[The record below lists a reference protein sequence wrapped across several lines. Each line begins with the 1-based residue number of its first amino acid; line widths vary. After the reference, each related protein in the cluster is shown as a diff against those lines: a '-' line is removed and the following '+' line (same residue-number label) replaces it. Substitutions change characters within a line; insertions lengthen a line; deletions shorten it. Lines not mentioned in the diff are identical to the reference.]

1 MHFTN
6 RIQMI
11 TPIAIDDQLCRK
23 IMSGDR
29 RAYEHL
35 FERFYPELCAYAC
48 QWVMLEDAENVVQDI
63 MLWLWQNRK
72 ELHIETSI
80 RTYLFAA
87 TKNRCLTLINRGQM
101 RQRIMSSLHR
111 IMEEQFESPDFY
123 ILGDLVSKLEEALAE
138 LPESYR
144 EAFVQHRFNNKSYK
158 ELATELGVSQKTV
171 EYRISQAIRLL
182 RVSLKD
188 YLPLLILLF
197 GDPKSWS

>member
-1 MHFTN
+1 MANQVATDH
-6 RIQMI
+6 
-11 TPIAIDDQLCRK
+11 QLCQRL
-23 IMSGDR
+23 IGGDK
-29 RAYEHL
+29 RAYELL
-35 FERFYPELCAYAC
+35 FERFYPELCAYAN
-48 QWVMLEDAENVVQDI
+48 QWVELEDAENVVQDI
-63 MLWLWQNRK
+63 MLWLWQNHR
-72 ELHIETSI
+72 ELHIEASL

-101 RQRIMSSLHR
+101 RQRIMSSLHKV
-111 IMEEQFESPDFY
+111 MEEQFEAPDFY
-123 ILGDLVSKLEEALAE
+123 ILGDLVTKLEEALDE

-158 ELATELGVSQKTV
+158 DLATEMGVSQKTI

-197 GDPKSWS
+197 GDPSTWD